1 MTDNL
6 LATATQCVHSL
17 YSPTS
22 TPETRRQ
29 ADSWLQK
36 MTQMQEAWF
45 VGWFTLAP
53 WKECL

>member
-1 MTDNL
+1 MADTL

-17 YSPTS
+17 YSPIS

-45 VGWFTLAP
+45 VMCA
-53 WKECL
+53 CLG